1 MLGFRFSYLY
11 KLHTESFMGFNAVSL
26 PGNPPGAFYRSSL
39 PATPVST
46 PIREN
51 GRFSEQALRERLCRT
66 PSPRKCRLFESRV
79 SEPDIGF
86 NVFNSG
92 LQLSSPDDEIDEE
105 APACF
110 STARPSL
117 ESRLERLEQERETP
131 SNSLKRRI
139 FVGNI
144 PLRVSKKELKD
155 FFSKFGKVTD
165 CLIVQDHIKRKSRG
179 YGFVI
184 FSNLT
189 DA

>member
-11 KLHTESFMGFNAVSL
+11 KLHTESFMGFNAVCL

-86 NVFNSG
+86 NVLNSG
-92 LQLSSPDDEIDEE
+92 LQLSSPDDDEIDEE
-105 APACF
+105 APRAF
-110 STARPSL
+110 SPARPSL
-117 ESRLERLEQERETP
+117 QSRLERLEQEKDSP
-131 SNSLKRRI
+131 ANNLKRRL
-139 FVGNI
+139 FVGGI
-144 PLRVSKKELKD
+144 PERVRIGITINDIANNEKLCLVFYYLASFCFE
-155 FFSKFGKVTD
+155 FMFSSVWK
-165 CLIVQDHIKRKSRG
+165 
-179 YGFVI
+179 
-184 FSNLT
+184 
-189 DA
+189 